1 MFQSLKKLFFVC
13 SLILSSCVVTIYA
26 ESENPLVYDEA
37 QGSFQEFLD
46 QQSGDVKIVME
57 KSFTDKISIPDTI
70 TSLEIDLA
78 GHSISGT
85 MYANGIPLTIS
96 NGETGGIYVGSHNK
110 NITANPRITLNNIR
124 LRGDLYGGGCS
135 DDGNS
140 ANVNGNVIVK
150 LNSIRFTD
158 EVENP
163 PGMGNAHEVYG
174 GGKAINGGQAN
185 VENTQVYVSNSY
197 TSSIYGGGYAEG
209 GTANVSGNS
218 SLTVE
223 SLTSYGDMVGCG
235 YLGGNNS
242 TANCGSVELT
252 VKNTYF
258 PASWSNFQ
266 KAIQSGLIIGGSLN
280 YYDDTNLEGNVSG
293 NITVNVIDTD
303 IYGRIIGGS
312 YLDNGGDTSV
322 GSINLLIDGVK
333 KFYEYRLENTGI
345 NPMINNEKLYLDGAN
360 DDDLN
365 DGRSGSFVKGN
376 VNAVIKNS
384 DLSSV
389 ITSGTINGDI
399 SVEFTDGGEIAGLQ
413 GINKIILGAPLLI
426 SSFVHEPTPIQIELK
441 GDWKNGIKALT
452 LGGKADNS
460 LFTGKNL
467 IYGEDEVSYWM
478 TDGLVETPTIE
489 PEPDHSSSHSGGSTS
504 STIVKGETETTV
516 KVDNKTGSL
525 SSSVV
530 KKLVQ
535 ENEKVPVVIENSDM
549 KITYPKGA
557 LGDLTGALS
566 VNVTVDGK
574 DEITKKAAEK
584 AGEAVMTLNFK
595 EEKMFSAQ
603 QSVKIEIKTDTEL
616 VGKTLYYQKYD
627 EETNQLVLVMPTV
640 VNEEGWLEVSQ
651 LEAGCYVLSE
661 TIDPYWHKTVT
672 DDWYYF
678 DEQGQ
683 TVTGWLA
690 DNSDWYYLEEKG
702 TMHKGWLS
710 LDDTWY
716 CMNDAGKLIKGWNP
730 QGSIWYY
737 HDATGSLVKNQ
748 WIWDEG
754 SWYYIDHT
762 GSMLRDGYTPD
773 GFHVNQSGVYDY

>member
-1 MFQSLKKLFFVC
+1 MFQSLKKLLFVC
-13 SLILSSCVVTIYA
+13 SLILSSCVVPIYA
-26 ESENPLVYDEA
+26 ESENPLVYDQT
-37 QGSFQEFLD
+37 QGKFQDFLD
-46 QQSGDVKIVME
+46 QQSGDVKVVME
-57 KSFTDKISIPDTI
+57 KGFTETISIPDTI

-96 NGETGGIYVGSHNK
+96 NGETGGIYGGSHNK

-197 TSSIYGGGYAEG
+197 TSSIYGGGYAKG

-258 PASWSNFQ
+258 PAANSISGG
-266 KAIQSGLIIGGSLN
+266 IQSGLIIGGTLN
-280 YYDDTNLEGNVSG
+280 YNANNDLQGIVEGNVK
-293 NITVNVIDTD
+293 INVIDTKISD
-303 IYGRIIGGS
+303 YIVGGGCS
-312 YLDNGGDTSV
+312 FAGENFSV
-322 GSINLLIDGVK
+322 GSVDMYLEGVK
-333 KFYEYRLENTGI
+333 EFYEPRLDKQISNEFVLLGGI
-345 NPMINNEKLYLDGAN
+345 FNNADVL
-360 DDDLN
+360 
-365 DGRSGSFVKGN
+365 
-376 VNAVIKNS
+376 
-384 DLSSV
+384 
-389 ITSGTINGDI
+389 GDI
-399 SVEFTDGGEIAGLQ
+399 HAIIKDCDLGYLYVSAGSEAKGTTTLEFEDGGVIAGVD
-413 GINKIILGAPLLI
+413 GINKLVLGAPLKLTDNDLGDNFKPVEI
-426 SSFVHEPTPIQIELK
+426 KLK
-441 GDWKNGIKALT
+441 GNWKNGVKALT
-452 LGGKADNS
+452 IDGFNEGAEYEG
-460 LFTGKNL
+460 LFYGDNL
-467 IYGEDEVSYWM
+467 IYGADETAPYWM

-516 KVDNKTGSL
+516 KVDDKTGSL

-535 ENEKVPVVIENSDM
+535 ENEKVPVVIENSNM

-595 EEKMFSAQ
+595 EEKMFTAQ

-616 VGKTLYYQKYD
+616 IGKTLYYQKYD

-640 VNEEGWLEVSQ
+640 VKEEGWLEVSQ

-672 DDWYYF
+672 GDWYYF

-730 QGSIWYY
+730 QGSTWYY
-737 HDATGSLVKNQ
+737 HDGTGSLVKNQ

-754 SWYYIDHT
+754 GWYYIDHT

>member
-1 MFQSLKKLFFVC
+1 MFQSLKKLLFVC
-13 SLILSSCVVTIYA
+13 SLILSSCVVPIYA
-26 ESENPLVYDEA
+26 ESENPLVYDQT
-37 QGSFQEFLD
+37 QGKFQDFLNK
-46 QQSGDVKIVME
+46 QSGDVKVVME
-57 KSFTDKISIPDTI
+57 KGFTETISIPDTI

-96 NGETGGIYVGSHNK
+96 NGQTGVIYGGSHNEDI
-110 NITANPRITLNNIR
+110 NANPKITLNNVR
-124 LRGDLYGGGCS
+124 LKGNLYGGGYS
-135 DDGNS
+135 DSSIFS
-140 ANVNGNVIVK
+140 ADVNGNVTIN
-150 LNSIRFTD
+150 LNSVRVTN
-158 EVENP
+158 ELENP
-163 PGMGNAHEVYG
+163 YGMGDAYEVYG
-174 GGKAINGGQAN
+174 GGKAINNGQAN
-185 VENTQVYVSNSY
+185 VESTQVYVSNSY

-209 GTANVSGNS
+209 GIANVSGKT
-218 SLTVE
+218 SLFITL
-223 SLTSYGDMVGCG
+223 STSYGDMVGCG
-235 YLGGNNS
+235 YLRTNDS
-242 TANCGSVELT
+242 VANCGSVDLT
-252 VKNTYF
+252 VKNNYF
-258 PASWSNFQ
+258 PAAWSNFQ
-266 KAIQSGLIIGGSLN
+266 GAIQSGLIVGGTLNYYGKNDLQGIVEGNVKINVIDTKIYGYIIGGSLI
-280 YYDDTNLEGNVSG
+280 SG
-293 NITVNVIDTD
+293 N
-303 IYGRIIGGS
+303 GES
-312 YLDNGGDTSV
+312 SV
-322 GSINLLIDGVK
+322 GSIDLSIDGVK
-333 KFYEYRLENTGI
+333 KFYEPRLEGTGLDC
-345 NPMINNEKLYLDGAN
+345 MIFNDILCLDGG
-360 DDDLN
+360 DDD
-365 DGRSGSFVKGN
+365 SYVKGD
-376 VNAVIKNS
+376 VSAVIKNS

-399 SVEFTDGGEIAGLQ
+399 SLEFADGGEIAGLQ

-426 SSFVHEPTPIQIELK
+426 SSFIHEPTPIQIELK
-441 GDWKNGIKALT
+441 GNWKNGIKAFT

-504 STIVKGETETTV
+504 STIIKGETETTV
-516 KVDNKTGSL
+516 KVDDKTGSL

-595 EEKMFSAQ
+595 EEKMFTAQ

-616 VGKTLYYQKYD
+616 IGKTLYYQKYD

-640 VNEEGWLEVSQ
+640 VKKEGWLEVSQ

-672 DDWYYF
+672 GDWYYF

-737 HDATGSLVKNQ
+737 HDGTGSLVKNQ

-754 SWYYIDHT
+754 GWYYIDHT

>member
-1 MFQSLKKLFFVC
+1 MFQSLKKLLFVC
-13 SLILSSCVVTIYA
+13 SLILSSCVVPIYA
-26 ESENPLVYDEA
+26 ESENPLVYDQT
-37 QGSFQEFLD
+37 QGKFQDFLNK
-46 QQSGDVKIVME
+46 QSGDVKVVME
-57 KSFTDKISIPDTI
+57 KRFTETISIPDTI

-96 NGETGGIYVGSHNK
+96 NGHTGRIYGGSYNADVETG
-110 NITANPRITLNNIR
+110 TMITLNNVRID
-124 LRGDLYGGGCS
+124 GDLYGGGYADS
-135 DDGNS
+135 TNAT
-140 ANVNGNVIVK
+140 ANVTGGSILILNNVET
-150 LNSIRFTD
+150 LR
-158 EVENP
+158 EVEN
-163 PGMGNAHEVYG
+163 GQGVGDAHDIYG
-174 GGKAINGGQAN
+174 GGHAVKGSATVDTTNVSFNGGLI
-185 VENTQVYVSNSY
+185 Y
-197 TSSIYGGGYAEG
+197 SIYGGGHAENG
-209 GTANVSGNS
+209 SADILNTSQLSVVNAS
-218 SLTVE
+218 
-223 SLTSYGDMVGCG
+223 SYGNVAGCS
-235 YLGGNNS
+235 YLKGTNPIASCGNVKLN
-242 TANCGSVELT
+242 VED
-252 VKNTYF
+252 TYF
-258 PASWSNFQ
+258 PVSERIFGGL
-266 KAIQSGLIIGGSLN
+266 QSGN
-280 YYDDTNLEGNVSG
+280 
-293 NITVNVIDTD
+293 
-303 IYGRIIGGS
+303 IIGGS
-312 YLDNGGDTSV
+312 YSEGNGLGKVEGNVFIQVIDTQIYAEIIGGAVSFGTSGDFSV
-322 GSINLLIDGVK
+322 GSVDILLKGVK
-333 KFYEYRLENTGI
+333 TFNEPHLNIDLTNEIVCLGGAL
-345 NPMINNEKLYLDGAN
+345 NNADVLGDIH
-360 DDDLN
+360 
-365 DGRSGSFVKGN
+365 
-376 VNAVIKNS
+376 AVIKDCDLGYLIISERNS
-384 DLSSV
+384 
-389 ITSGTINGDI
+389 TANGTTTL
-399 SVEFTDGGEIAGLQ
+399 EFEDGGVIAGFE
-413 GINKIILGAPLLI
+413 GINKLVLGAPLKLTDNDLGDNFKPVEI
-426 SSFVHEPTPIQIELK
+426 KLK
-441 GDWKNGIKALT
+441 GNWKNGVKALT
-452 LGGKADNS
+452 IDGFNEGAEYEG
-460 LFTGKNL
+460 LFYGDNL
-467 IYGEDEVSYWM
+467 IYGADETAPYWM

-489 PEPDHSSSHSGGSTS
+489 PEPDHSSSNSGGSTS

-516 KVDNKTGSL
+516 KVDDKTGSL

-535 ENEKVPVVIENSDM
+535 ENEKVAVVIENSDM

-584 AGEAVMTLNFK
+584 AGEAVMTFNFK

-627 EETNQLVLVMPTV
+627 DETNQLVLVMPTV

-672 DDWYYF
+672 GDWYYF

-737 HDATGSLVKNQ
+737 HDGTGSLVKNQ

-754 SWYYIDHT
+754 GWYYIDHT